1 MAGNGIG
8 ASVPRTEDHVGTS
21 AVDMP
26 ATSQAVGRTL
36 NA

>member
-1 MAGNGIG
+1 MAGHGVG
-8 ASVPRTEDHVGTS
+8 ASVPRTEDHVGTG

-26 ATSQAVGRTL
+26 ATSQAVWRTL